1 MWVYSDTRHSFRIS
15 RTCGGDPDQFLES
28 GEYIG
33 YFRTCGGDPQRLL
46 QSNKVTLVF
55 PAHAGDDLKTL
66 PNFYL
71 QNLGNIS

>member
-1 MWVYSDTRHSFRIS
+1 MRGWSLKEIQELKPLVGIS
-15 RTCGGDPDQFLES
+15 
-28 GEYIG
+28 
-33 YFRTCGGDPQRLL
+33 RTCGGDPQRLL